1 MGRIPEFLDRAIT
14 ANPELGLVVCQF
26 IEAVS
31 QFDKTGQKLARLV
44 KEIEGAE
51 LSCFRGIKIRR
62 PKLQQRGDLSR
73 PHHDP
78 HKVEPDHIPDPPC
91 INPVLLEKQGEP
103 LSEGLLSHGSDDR
116 LERLTLGDLGRNW
129 NNNSLPSTDT
139 MRNLEDNGNPDI
151 SSSNVR
157 GIAAISSLTSIETAD
172 YSTPEI
178 KKVATRANM
187 QPSVYDVSD
196 ENNNIILQ
204 TGRASPTGCD
214 ENMQPSVEG
223 VNDEGEEIVPQKKR
237 VRPTGDGE
245 NMQASVEDVSGE
257 GNDILPQKKRVRP
270 TGDGGRLR
278 QPGPRKN
285 SSLKKSSEAKSYAR
299 STAQKI
305 SHQQADASH
314 SVTRYS
320 AYDQMRCLFGSGK
333 EEEEEL
339 SESAFIRVLELCTKG
354 SRPDLASFLENLS
367 DLWRT
372 NQFWSPD
379 PLHLSMPEDLPAGAS
394 CLRLFRYL
402 RDLGKETKFNVIRRR
417 FAQLKL
423 HLSFIHLCDDM
434 ANPES
439 HNYKTG
445 LNRRRIPSHAIDKL
459 MGLEGGDRYS
469 ENPLAS
475 KDRRHFVNTNARG
488 RRWYLISHYIG
499 WGALIIFNNIDT
511 AIGKI
516 DLIELE
522 AFIIY
527 VLNTQPRVVALCRT
541 YEQPVKD
548 LLNGKKPALTLT
560 EKEVRGTIDGLPHTI
575 DSDGCANTPWKRIN
589 TKIDTDVSE
598 VVGHT

>member
-44 KEIEGAE
+44 REIDGAE

-78 HKVEPDHIPDPPC
+78 HIAEPDHIPDPPC

-103 LSEGLLSHGSDDR
+103 LSEGLRSHGSDDR
-116 LERLTLGDLGRNW
+116 LVRLTSVDLGRNL
-129 NNNSLPSTDT
+129 NNDSLPSTDT
-139 MRNLEDNGNPDI
+139 MRNLEDNGNPDT

-187 QPSVYDVSD
+187 QPSVYDVSGEMD
-196 ENNNIILQ
+196 NIILQ

-214 ENMQPSVEG
+214 ENMQASVED

-245 NMQASVEDVSGE
+245 NMQASVEDVSCE
-257 GNDILPQKKRVRP
+257 GNDIFPQKKRVRP

-278 QPGPRKN
+278 QPGPRKKPP
-285 SSLKKSSEAKSYAR
+285 LKKSSEAKHAR

-305 SHQQADASH
+305 SNQQADASR

-333 EEEEEL
+333 AEKEEL
-339 SESAFIRVLELCTKG
+339 SESSFIRVLALYAKS
-354 SRPDLASFLENLS
+354 SRPDLATFLENLS
-367 DLWRT
+367 NLWRT
-372 NQFWSPD
+372 NRFWSPD
-379 PLHLSMPEDLPAGAS
+379 ALHLSMPEELPLGSS
-394 CLRLFRYL
+394 CLRLFRYDW
-402 RDLGKETKFNVIRRR
+402 DLGKETGINVIRRR
-417 FAQLKL
+417 FVQLKL
-423 HLSFIHLCDDM
+423 HLSFVRLCNEM
-434 ANPES
+434 TNPKS
-439 HNYKTG
+439 PCFKTR
-445 LNRRRIPSHAIDKL
+445 LNSRRIASHAIDYLMKL
-459 MGLEGGDRYS
+459 DGSNGYS
-469 ENPLAS
+469 DDPLAP
-475 KDRRHFVNTNARG
+475 KDRGRFAKTNAKG

-499 WGALIIFNNIDT
+499 WGSLIIFNNIDT
-511 AIGKI
+511 TLAKV

-522 AFIIY
+522 AFITY
-527 VLNTQPRVVALCRT
+527 VLNTQPRVVALCHK

-548 LLNGKKPALTLT
+548 LLNGRKPALTLT
-560 EKEVRGTIDGLPHTI
+560 EQVTSNIGGLPHAI
-575 DSDGCANTPWKRIN
+575 DHNEGAKTHWQRIN

-598 VVGHT
+598 VLSHD